1 MVGAFVILIG
11 FVTFV
16 IAPIVLFVGAIV
28 IGWIDAGRH
37 ARGEREILSDD

>member
-1 MVGAFVILIG
+1 MEAMVVLIG
-11 FVTFV
+11 IVTFV